1 MAYQTNRRRNSFWP
15 KYIIELFVIIS
26 GITISFMLQNW
37 QESKKLLKAEQAL
50 LERIY
55 NDLVEDTLALTKEYE
70 SIQEVIDRGVLI
82 LEFPEL
88 KTIDRDSVNRA
99 LLSQLQ
105 YSYFFKTDIGYQ
117 TIKAGNASNVLRN
130 TKLFNQIIRLYA
142 ISYRELDEYCTI
154 DKTFIIEELI
164 PYYNHN
170 FPYVENYE
178 YMNIDR
184 RKLLSLMKDDRFK
197 NLVKTNMLFK
207 GIILSIQK
215 RTIDDIKQ
223 VMESIQKEM
232 DHPI

>member
-1 MAYQTNRRRNSFWP
+1 
-15 KYIIELFVIIS
+15 
-26 GITISFMLQNW
+26 MLQNW

-55 NDLVEDTLALTKEYE
+55 YDLAEDTLALTKEFE
-70 SIQEVIDRGVLI
+70 SIEDILDRGVVL

-88 KTIDRDSVNRA
+88 KAFDPDSLNLG

-117 TIKAGNASNVLRN
+117 TIKAGNASNTLRN
-130 TKLFNQIIRLYA
+130 AKLFNQIIRLYA

-154 DKTFIIEELI
+154 DKTFVLEELI
-164 PYYNHN
+164 PYYNLK
-170 FPYVENYE
+170 FPYVEDYD
-178 YMNIDR
+178 YSNIDR
-184 RKLLSLMKDDRFK
+184 RKLLSLMGDDHFK
-197 NLVKTNMLFK
+197 NLVKTNLLFK
-207 GIILSIQK
+207 GIILKIQK

>member
-1 MAYQTNRRRNSFWP
+1 MAYQTNRKRNSFWP

-37 QESKKLLKAEQAL
+37 QEGKKLLKAEQVL

-55 NDLVEDTLALTKEYE
+55 FDLAEDTMALTKEVE
-70 SIQEVIDRGVLI
+70 SIQDILDRGVVL

-88 KTIDRDSVNRA
+88 KNIDHDSINLG

-117 TIKAGNASNVLRN
+117 TIKAGNASHIIRN
-130 TKLFNQIIRLYA
+130 TKLFNQVIRLYA

-154 DKTFIIEELI
+154 DKTFVLEELI

-170 FPYVENYE
+170 FPYVENYDF
-178 YMNIDR
+178 MNIDKR
-184 RKLLSLMKDDRFK
+184 TLLSLMGDDRFK
-197 NLVKTNMLFK
+197 NLVKTNLLFK
-207 GIILSIQK
+207 GIILRIQN
-215 RTIDDIKQ
+215 RTINDIKQ

-232 DHPI
+232 EHPI